1 MPSEEQTIGCV
12 VCGGECQGHP
22 DGGGFPPEADDQA
35 PAWPGFDGSADT
47 DGVGA
52 VPARDEA
59 VGALERQ
66 AGALLALT
74 EGENG
79 TPGAGESGS
88 EHDEVRLLG
97 FDPGEGG
104 LPGRLADMTPEELDQ
119 LKTEDILELGGF
131 SVVDVQDASEYA
143 QIRAAKGKTLQKLL
157 LRLQTETL
165 DSEDLAKI
173 GQKLGQMEK
182 DKMAVIQVKIGKPS
196 DRAKPN
202 VVFRA
207 RIGVASKDGTKVAA
221 EFEAVTE

>member
-1 MPSEEQTIGCV
+1 MPSEDQQVGWPLCQ
-12 VCGGECQGHP
+12 GECRGHA
-22 DGGGFPPEADDQA
+22 DEGGFPPEADDQA
-35 PAWPGFDGSADT
+35 PAWPGFGSPVET
-47 DGVGA
+47 EGVEA

-59 VGALERQ
+59 REALEQQ

-79 TPGAGESGS
+79 TPEAGDPGS
-88 EHDEVRLLG
+88 EGEVRLLG

-119 LKTEDILELGGF
+119 LKTEDILEMGGF

-157 LRLQTETL
+157 IRLQTEVL